1 MPRLSKVL
9 EDIGMTSICYSVLS
23 LLLKSLESEISRR
36 ADIRPL
42 CQTYCNAAAV
52 EKTGYLSRAEMTRC
66 FHFVRLLE
74 VCLIVECKIKG

>member
-23 LLLKSLESEISRR
+23 LLLKSLVSEISHH
-36 ADIRPL
+36 ADITPL

-52 EKTGYLSRAEMTRC
+52 EETGYLFRAEMTCC

-74 VCLIVECKIKG
+74 VYLIVECKIKG